1 MGAGNDDIPKDT
13 LGYDR
18 EKLVVLSGCSGGGKT
33 TILQA
38 LSDRGNRV
46 VPEPGR
52 QIVKKELASG
62 GQALPWVDIQRFA
75 NECVSLS
82 AQYHKAAAASGRLTF
97 FERSLVD
104 GVVALESRSMAVSDR
119 AVVAI
124 AAHRYSD
131 RVYLVPP
138 WEELFEN
145 DLERNHSFADA
156 CAEYDALLRGYP
168 AHGYQTMI
176 IPKGEVADRVGWLEN
191 ELKLKNNSTHR

>member
-1 MGAGNDDIPKDT
+1 MGAGTDDISEYT

-18 EKLVVLSGCSGGGKT
+18 TKLVVLSGCSGGGKT

-38 LSDRGNRV
+38 LSDKGYCV

-52 QIVKKELASG
+52 QIVKTELAGG
-62 GQALPWVDIQRFA
+62 GQALPWVDIRKFA
-75 NECVSLS
+75 NECISLS
-82 AQYHKAAAASGRLTF
+82 AQSHKAAAASGRLTF
-97 FERSLVD
+97 FDRSLVD
-104 GVVALESRSMAVSDR
+104 GVVALESRSMTVSDR
-119 AVVAI
+119 AVAAI
-124 AAHRYSD
+124 AACRYAD

-145 DLERNHSFADA
+145 DPERKHSFADA

-176 IPKGEVADRVGWLEN
+176 IPKAALTDRVHWLEN
-191 ELKLKNNSTHR
+191 ELKPEHPATRR